1 MTAAPRTAPR
11 ILLVEDEPSLAGIIK
26 ESLEA
31 RGFAVA
37 HTPTAGDAW
46 AQYRADRPDAV
57 VLDVMLPDGTGFDLS
72 RRIRTADIETPI
84 LFLTARSL
92 PQDVVE
98 GFEAG
103 GSDYL
108 KKPFS
113 LSELV
118 IRLKVLLSKHRVLVE
133 TGTTLPEAGIG
144 GYRFDAASCLL
155 TFQGHERRLTARESD
170 ILRLLYLH
178 RNRVLDRKSLL
189 LSVWGNDDF
198 FSGRSLDVFI
208 TKLRKYLSGDPSVR
222 IVNVRGVG
230 YRLVA

>member
-1 MTAAPRTAPR
+1 MTAAPH
-11 ILLVEDEPSLAGIIK
+11 ILLVEDETSLAEIIK

-31 RGFAVA
+31 RGYTVA
-37 HTPTAGDAW
+37 HRATAEDAW
-46 AQYRADRPDAV
+46 ARYRADKPDAM
-57 VLDVMLPDGTGFDLS
+57 VLDVMLPDGTGYDLT
-72 RRIRTADIETPI
+72 RRIRAADIETPI

-133 TGTTLPEAGIG
+133 TEAALPAADIG
-144 GYRFDAASCLL
+144 GYRFDAAACLL

-178 RNRVLDRKSLL
+178 RNRVLDRKLLL

-198 FSGRSLDVFI
+198 FAGRSLDVFI
-208 TKLRKYLSGDPSVR
+208 TKLRKYLSADPSVR
-222 IVNVRGVG
+222 IINIRGVG
-230 YRLVA
+230 YRMMA